1 MTAEQMPLGSSTGAW
16 AARCGPWTG
25 RGWRA
30 ISHLCAR
37 GRGLGSEARRAQCG
51 PPHLHLVWDRDWKDT
66 RNRRQGDGPHC
77 EQSSQQPAG
86 QGLCMHTLSHG
97 RPVPNPHDTCMCTGY
112 TGAPRQ
118 QHSAVLSPCPRL
130 SQGRG
135 ASNRAALLVP
145 PPPPDPSHTWAWR
158 EALDPA
164 VPWSGPYPAPILCV
178 LRLKDGGSSHL
189 TPSNLP

>member
-1 MTAEQMPLGSSTGAW
+1 MAPLTF
-16 AARCGPWTG
+16 T
-25 RGWRA
+25 
-30 ISHLCAR
+30 
-37 GRGLGSEARRAQCG
+37 
-51 PPHLHLVWDRDWKDT
+51 LVWDRDWKDT
-66 RNRRQGDGPHC
+66 RNLRQGDGPHC

-112 TGAPRQ
+112 TGAPRR

-145 PPPPDPSHTWAWR
+145 PPAPLAHVGMARGLGPRRTLVRPLSSSHPMCAQTEGRRVLPSHALKPPLRRMGWGGGTQRGAR
-158 EALDPA
+158 EWP
-164 VPWSGPYPAPILCV
+164 G
-178 LRLKDGGSSHL
+178 KSSS
-189 TPSNLP
+189 SNPRCHCNRERTRF